1 MYKGVPNLPDPSV
14 VRFGRSDV
22 FGQGPVNGV
31 CPPPQAPSQCSFDG
45 YVSRNAFGYRLRA
58 GLLFPNVINGVDLIP
73 SIFFGHDISGWS
85 GDGGILQ
92 GRMLAIVSLQAN
104 LSKGW
109 TAAIAWQPTW
119 GGTYN
124 NLRDRSTAQA
134 YVGYQ
139 F

>member
-1 MYKGVPNLPDPSV
+1 M
-14 VRFGRSDV
+14 
-22 FGQGPVNGV
+22 
-31 CPPPQAPSQCSFDG
+31 
-45 YVSRNAFGYRLRA
+45 SRNAFGYRLRA

-73 SIFFGHDISGWS
+73 SIFFGQDVSGWS

-104 LSKGW
+104 LRQGVDG
-109 TAAIAWQPTW
+109 AIAWQPTW